1 MRIVWVRIHSDQNS
15 INEGGSNTAA
25 TPLVKK
31 ICIETAANDPCPN
44 NTCTRSISS
53 CFLMQQTAGSQNRES
68 LLQQAARIPNPNC
81 VGVEMELDQ
90 TTNPNSM
97 DVEME
102 VEETSDPNSV
112 DCCIKKELEMDIVPV
127 VLGPASLVAIS
138 MHILFTSSAAAM
150 LEPPSL
156 ILFPQRPLIAANLDP
171 LSPSLLQLSSLT

>member
-1 MRIVWVRIHSDQNS
+1 MRIVWVQVSCDQNS

-44 NTCTRSISS
+44 NTGTRSISS
-53 CFLMQQTAGSQNRES
+53 CFLMQQTAGCQNRES
-68 LLQQAARIPNPNC
+68 LLQQATRIPNPNSMD
-81 VGVEMELDQ
+81 VEMELDQ

-112 DCCIKKELEMDIVPV
+112 HVEMDVQEDDDI
-127 VLGPASLVAIS
+127 
-138 MHILFTSSAAAM
+138 
-150 LEPPSL
+150 SL
-156 ILFPQRPLIAANLDP
+156 IEYPVFRYSPMSVLLKPVSRANTHLKYIFKY
-171 LSPSLLQLSSLT
+171 

>member
-44 NTCTRSISS
+44 NTCTRSISI

-68 LLQQAARIPNPNC
+68 LLQQAARIPNPNS
-81 VGVEMELDQ
+81 VDVEMELDQ

-112 DCCIKKELEMDIVPV
+112 DVEMDVQEDDIALIEYPVLRYSPKSVLLKPVPRDNTH
-127 VLGPASLVAIS
+127 LKYI
-138 MHILFTSSAAAM
+138 FKY
-150 LEPPSL
+150 
-156 ILFPQRPLIAANLDP
+156 
-171 LSPSLLQLSSLT
+171 